1 MRGSPFLVRTR
12 FSVCCTEKSFP
23 NQGLQ
28 GQTTIRSHYGWLT
41 LLNQRVSH
49 MADSPPEKP
58 KKAEIMPETSVRV
71 TLLEKSPDPTA
82 MTATAARTC
91 YSANAPDAI
100 VQRWHDRPD
109 DMVKTV
115 DRVRAAG
122 HHSTL
127 EHNIYVFGVT
137 GLSRAATH
145 QLVRHRHLQFDQQ
158 SQRYLAFK
166 DTDFPYVKP
175 KRIASLPALSERF
188 DALMREIGS
197 TYQALLEAGIP
208 GEDAR
213 FVLPNA
219 AASQLVVSGNARAW
233 YEFLTLRTC
242 NMAQWEIR
250 QMAFEVLRILKR
262 QDPVLFKDAGATC
275 VRGYCNEPDGPRCPR
290 YIAVVKAQLRDAD
303 AARTWLAERGKP
315 SRNGSGEET
324 T

>member
-1 MRGSPFLVRTR
+1 
-12 FSVCCTEKSFP
+12 
-23 NQGLQ
+23 
-28 GQTTIRSHYGWLT
+28 
-41 LLNQRVSH
+41 
-49 MADSPPEKP
+49 
-58 KKAEIMPETSVRV
+58 MPETSVRV
-71 TLLEKSPDPTA
+71 TLLEKSPNPTA

-91 YSANAPDAI
+91 YSANAPDVI
-100 VQRWHDRPD
+100 VKRWAERPD
-109 DMVKTV
+109 DMLKTV

-127 EHNIYVFGVT
+127 EHNIYIFGVT

-166 DTDFPYVKP
+166 NAEFAFVKP
-175 KRIASLPALSERF
+175 KRIASLPDLSAKFES
-188 DALMREIGS
+188 LMAEIGS
-197 TYQALLEAGIP
+197 TYKALLDAGIP

-250 QMAFEVLRILKR
+250 EMSFQVLRTLKR
-262 QDPVLFKDAGATC
+262 EDPVLFKDAGATC
-275 VRGYCNEPDGPRCPR
+275 VRGYCNETNGPECPR
-290 YIAVVKAQLRDAD
+290 FIAVIKADLRKAE
-303 AARTWLAERGKP
+303 AAKRWLSEREKEKSQSTAE
-315 SRNGSGEET
+315 
-324 T
+324 

>member
-1 MRGSPFLVRTR
+1 
-12 FSVCCTEKSFP
+12 
-23 NQGLQ
+23 
-28 GQTTIRSHYGWLT
+28 
-41 LLNQRVSH
+41 
-49 MADSPPEKP
+49 
-58 KKAEIMPETSVRV
+58 MPETSVHV
-71 TLLEKSPDPTA
+71 VLLEKSPHPTE

-100 VQRWHDRPD
+100 MQRWQAKPD
-109 DMVKTV
+109 DMVQTV
-115 DRVRAAG
+115 ERVRSAG

-137 GLSRAATH
+137 GISRAATH

-166 DTDFPYVKP
+166 ASDFAYVKP
-175 KRIASLPALSERF
+175 RRLSSLPELSARF
-188 DALMREIGS
+188 DELMAEIGE
-197 TYQALLEAGIP
+197 TYRALLNAGIA

-250 QMAFEVLRILKR
+250 EMAFQVLRILKK

-275 VRGYCNEPDGPRCPR
+275 VRGYCNEPNGPECPR
-290 YIAVVKAQLRDAD
+290 YVAVVKAQMDGARK
-303 AARTWLAERGKP
+303 AAEWIAAHGKEP
-315 SRNGSGEET
+315 GGRRSNGET
-324 T
+324 PKKQ

>member
-1 MRGSPFLVRTR
+1 
-12 FSVCCTEKSFP
+12 
-23 NQGLQ
+23 
-28 GQTTIRSHYGWLT
+28 
-41 LLNQRVSH
+41 
-49 MADSPPEKP
+49 
-58 KKAEIMPETSVRV
+58 MPETTVHV
-71 TLLEKSPDPTA
+71 TLLEKSPHPTA

-100 VQRWHDRPD
+100 AKRWESKPD
-109 DMVKTV
+109 DMLATV

-166 DTDFPYVKP
+166 SGEFPYVKP
-175 KRIASLPALSERF
+175 KRITSLPAVSLVF
-188 DALMREIGS
+188 DRLMADIGKA
-197 TYQALLEAGIP
+197 YKELIDAGIP

-250 QMAFEVLRILKR
+250 EMSFQVLRILKR
-262 QDPVLFKDAGATC
+262 EDPILFKDAGATC

-290 YIAVVKAQLRDAD
+290 YIAVVKAQMREGD
-303 AARTWLAERGKP
+303 AARAWIAEQGK
-315 SRNGSGEET
+315 NGDGRP
-324 T
+324 

>member
-1 MRGSPFLVRTR
+1 
-12 FSVCCTEKSFP
+12 
-23 NQGLQ
+23 
-28 GQTTIRSHYGWLT
+28 
-41 LLNQRVSH
+41 
-49 MADSPPEKP
+49 
-58 KKAEIMPETSVRV
+58 MPETTVKV
-71 TLLEKSPDPTA
+71 TLLEKSPDATA

-100 VQRWHDRPD
+100 TQRWQSKPD

-115 DRVRAAG
+115 ERVRSAG

-158 SQRYLAFK
+158 SQRYLSFK
-166 DTDFPYVKP
+166 QADFPYVKP
-175 KRIASLPALSERF
+175 RKLSSIPELSQRF
-188 DALMREIGS
+188 DSLMQEIGE
-197 TYQALLEAGIP
+197 TYKALLDAGIP

-250 QMAFEVLRILKR
+250 EMAFQVLRILKKM
-262 QDPVLFKDAGATC
+262 DPVLFKDAGATC
-275 VRGYCNEPDGPRCPR
+275 VRGYCNEPNGPECPR
-290 YIAVVKAQLRDAD
+290 YITVIKAQLDGAKK
-303 AARTWLAERGKP
+303 AAEWLAQHERP
-315 SRNGSGEET
+315 SRNGKS
-324 T
+324 

>member
-1 MRGSPFLVRTR
+1 
-12 FSVCCTEKSFP
+12 
-23 NQGLQ
+23 
-28 GQTTIRSHYGWLT
+28 
-41 LLNQRVSH
+41 
-49 MADSPPEKP
+49 
-58 KKAEIMPETSVRV
+58 MPETSVRV
-71 TLLEKSPDPTA
+71 TLLEKSPNPTA

-91 YSANAPDAI
+91 YSANDPATI
-100 VQRWHDRPD
+100 VERWGRKPD

-115 DRVRAAG
+115 DRVRSAG

-166 DTDFPYVKP
+166 DADFPYVKP
-175 KRIASLPALSERF
+175 HKLSSLPELSARF
-188 DALMREIGS
+188 DALMHEIGE
-197 TYQALLEAGIP
+197 TYQALLSAGLP

-250 QMAFEVLRILKR
+250 EMAFAVLRILKR
-262 QDPVLFKDAGATC
+262 EDPVLFKDAGATC
-275 VRGYCNEPDGPRCPR
+275 VRGYCHEPNGPECPR
-290 YIAVVKAQLRDAD
+290 YITVIKAQMDSAKT
-303 AARTWLAERGKP
+303 AAEWLKQRGK
-315 SRNGSGEET
+315 NGKPNTE
-324 T
+324 

>member
-1 MRGSPFLVRTR
+1 M
-12 FSVCCTEKSFP
+12 
-23 NQGLQ
+23 
-28 GQTTIRSHYGWLT
+28 TTVAKC
-41 LLNQRVSH
+41 RV
-49 MADSPPEKP
+49 
-58 KKAEIMPETSVRV
+58 MPETSVRV
-71 TLLEKSPDPTA
+71 VLLEKSPQATA

-100 VQRWHDRPD
+100 VERWKTKPD
-109 DMVKTV
+109 DMVRTV

-137 GLSRAATH
+137 GMSRAATH

-166 DTDFPYVKP
+166 NADFPFVKP
-175 KRIASLPALSERF
+175 KRIASLPELSERF
-188 DALMREIGS
+188 DRLMTDIGRA
-197 TYQALLEAGIP
+197 YDDMLAAGVP
-208 GEDAR
+208 SEDAR

-250 QMAFEVLRILKR
+250 EMSFQVLRILKR
-262 QDPVLFKDAGATC
+262 LDPVLFKDAGATC
-275 VRGYCNEPDGPRCPR
+275 VRGYCNEPDGPNCPR
-290 YIAVVKAQLRDAD
+290 YVAVVRAQMTNAKSAAD
-303 AARTWLAERGKP
+303 WLASQGKIAT
-315 SRNGSGEET
+315 NGSKTNGKSEPADSAQIRDES
-324 T
+324 

>member
-1 MRGSPFLVRTR
+1 MTAVAKCR
-12 FSVCCTEKSFP
+12 
-23 NQGLQ
+23 
-28 GQTTIRSHYGWLT
+28 
-41 LLNQRVSH
+41 
-49 MADSPPEKP
+49 
-58 KKAEIMPETSVRV
+58 IMPETSVRV
-71 TLLEKSPDPTA
+71 VLLEKSPQATA

-100 VQRWHDRPD
+100 VERWKTKPD
-109 DMVKTV
+109 DMVRTV

-137 GLSRAATH
+137 GMSRAATH

-166 DTDFPYVKP
+166 NADFPFVKP
-175 KRIASLPALSERF
+175 KRIASLPELSERF
-188 DALMREIGS
+188 DRLMTDIGRA
-197 TYQALLEAGIP
+197 YDDMLAAGVP
-208 GEDAR
+208 SEDAR

-250 QMAFEVLRILKR
+250 EMSFQVLRILKR
-262 QDPVLFKDAGATC
+262 LDPVLFKDAGATC
-275 VRGYCNEPDGPRCPR
+275 VRGYCNEPDGPNCPR
-290 YIAVVKAQLRDAD
+290 YVAVVRAQMTNAQSAAD
-303 AARTWLAERGKP
+303 WLVSQGKVAK
-315 SRNGSGEET
+315 NGSKPNGKSDTANTADTAQIRDES
-324 T
+324 

>member
-1 MRGSPFLVRTR
+1 
-12 FSVCCTEKSFP
+12 
-23 NQGLQ
+23 
-28 GQTTIRSHYGWLT
+28 
-41 LLNQRVSH
+41 
-49 MADSPPEKP
+49 
-58 KKAEIMPETSVRV
+58 MPEVSVHV
-71 TLLEKSPDPTA
+71 TLLEKSPSPTE

-91 YSANAPDAI
+91 YSANSPETI
-100 VQRWHDRPD
+100 VERWRSKHD
-109 DMVKTV
+109 DMIKTV

-166 DTDFPYVKP
+166 QAEFPYVKP
-175 KRIASLPALSERF
+175 KKVASLPEMSARF
-188 DALMREIGS
+188 DELMLEIGR
-197 TYQALLEAGIP
+197 TYRAMIDAGIP

-219 AASQLVVSGNARAW
+219 TASQLVVSGNARAW

-250 QMAFEVLRILKR
+250 EMSFQVLRILKR
-262 QDPVLFKDAGATC
+262 EDPVLFKDAGATC
-275 VRGYCNEPDGPRCPR
+275 VRGYCHEPDGPNCPR
-290 YIAVVKAQLRDAD
+290 YITVVKAQLKDAE
-303 AARTWLAERGKP
+303 AARRWLDLRSNK
-315 SRNGSGEET
+315 NGSSE
-324 T
+324 

>member
-1 MRGSPFLVRTR
+1 
-12 FSVCCTEKSFP
+12 
-23 NQGLQ
+23 
-28 GQTTIRSHYGWLT
+28 
-41 LLNQRVSH
+41 
-49 MADSPPEKP
+49 
-58 KKAEIMPETSVRV
+58 MPETTVRV
-71 TLLEKSPDPTA
+71 VLLEKSPHATA

-100 VQRWHDRPD
+100 VERWKTKPD
-109 DMVKTV
+109 DMIQTV

-166 DTDFPYVKP
+166 SSEFPFVKP
-175 KRIASLPALSERF
+175 KRISSLPELSERF
-188 DALMREIGS
+188 DRLMAEIGQPYS
-197 TYQALLEAGIP
+197 DFLAAGIP

-250 QMAFEVLRILKR
+250 EMSFQVLRILKR

-275 VRGYCNEPDGPRCPR
+275 VRGYCNETNGPECPR
-290 YIAVVKAQLRDAD
+290 YIAVVKAQIDSGKRAEQ
-303 AARTWLAERGKP
+303 WLVEHGKTG
-315 SRNGSGEET
+315 RNGKNANAEE
-324 T
+324 

>member
-1 MRGSPFLVRTR
+1 
-12 FSVCCTEKSFP
+12 
-23 NQGLQ
+23 
-28 GQTTIRSHYGWLT
+28 
-41 LLNQRVSH
+41 
-49 MADSPPEKP
+49 
-58 KKAEIMPETSVRV
+58 MPEVTVKV
-71 TLLEKSPDPTA
+71 TLLEKSPSPTA

-91 YSANAPDAI
+91 YSANSPDAI
-100 VQRWHDRPD
+100 VERWRTKPD

-166 DTDFPYVKP
+166 EAQFPYVKP
-175 KRIASLPALSERF
+175 ARVSSLPAVSAQF
-188 DALMREIGS
+188 DNLMAEVGRV
-197 TYQALLEAGIP
+197 YRAMMDAGIP
-208 GEDAR
+208 SEDAR

-219 AASQLVVSGNARAW
+219 TASQLVVSGNARAW

-250 QMAFEVLRILKR
+250 EMSFQVLRILKR
-262 QDPVLFKDAGATC
+262 EDPVLFKDAGATC
-275 VRGYCNEPDGPRCPR
+275 VRGYCHEPDGPNCPR
-290 YIAVVKAQLRDAD
+290 YIAVVKAQLREAES
-303 AARTWLAERGKP
+303 ATQWLAAQQAKNGKRTP
-315 SRNGSGEET
+315 
-324 T
+324 

>member
-1 MRGSPFLVRTR
+1 
-12 FSVCCTEKSFP
+12 
-23 NQGLQ
+23 
-28 GQTTIRSHYGWLT
+28 
-41 LLNQRVSH
+41 
-49 MADSPPEKP
+49 
-58 KKAEIMPETSVRV
+58 MPETSLRV

-91 YSANAPDAI
+91 YSANAPDVI
-100 VQRWHDRPD
+100 VQRWRERRD
-109 DMVKTV
+109 DMIKTV

-166 DTDFPYVKP
+166 DGQFPFVKP
-175 KRIASLPALSERF
+175 RRVSSLPEVSARF
-188 DALMREIGS
+188 DELMQTIGAV
-197 TYQALLEAGIP
+197 YQAMLAAGIP

-250 QMAFEVLRILKR
+250 EMAFQVLRILKR
-262 QDPVLFKDAGATC
+262 EDPVLFKDAGATC
-275 VRGYCNEPDGPRCPR
+275 VRGYCNETNGPECPR
-290 YIAVVKAQLRDAD
+290 YIAVVKAQLK
-303 AARTWLAERGKP
+303 TAERAREWLTAHGKASANGKEP
-315 SRNGSGEET
+315 SAQEPSAQEPGAQQLSAKERSATESS
-324 T
+324 

>member
-1 MRGSPFLVRTR
+1 
-12 FSVCCTEKSFP
+12 
-23 NQGLQ
+23 
-28 GQTTIRSHYGWLT
+28 
-41 LLNQRVSH
+41 
-49 MADSPPEKP
+49 
-58 KKAEIMPETSVRV
+58 MPETSVRV
-71 TLLEKSPDPTA
+71 TLLEKSPHATA

-100 VQRWHDRPD
+100 VERWKSKPD

-166 DTDFPYVKP
+166 SGEFPFVKP
-175 KRIASLPALSERF
+175 RRISSLPSLSDRF
-188 DALMREIGS
+188 DALMTDIGRV
-197 TYQALLEAGIP
+197 YGEMLAAGVP
-208 GEDAR
+208 SEDAR

-250 QMAFEVLRILKR
+250 EMSFHVLRILKR
-262 QDPVLFKDAGATC
+262 EDPVLFKDAGATC
-275 VRGYCNEPDGPRCPR
+275 VRGYCNEPEGPRCPR
-290 YIAVVKAQLRDAD
+290 YVAVVRAQMRGAE
-303 AARTWLAERGKP
+303 AAREWLADNAKNGKP
-315 SRNGSGEET
+315 KEAGSGEER
-324 T
+324 

>member
-1 MRGSPFLVRTR
+1 
-12 FSVCCTEKSFP
+12 
-23 NQGLQ
+23 
-28 GQTTIRSHYGWLT
+28 
-41 LLNQRVSH
+41 
-49 MADSPPEKP
+49 
-58 KKAEIMPETSVRV
+58 MPETSVNV
-71 TLLEKSPDPTA
+71 LLLEKSPHATA

-100 VQRWHDRPD
+100 VERWKTKPD
-109 DMVKTV
+109 DMIQTV

-137 GLSRAATH
+137 GMSRAATH

-166 DTDFPYVKP
+166 NGDFPYVKP
-175 KRIASLPALSERF
+175 KRISSLPELSARF
-188 DALMREIGS
+188 DTLIAEIGR
-197 TYQALLEAGIP
+197 TYDAMLEAGIP
-208 GEDAR
+208 SEDAR

-250 QMAFEVLRILKR
+250 EMSFQVLRILKR
-262 QDPVLFKDAGATC
+262 EDPVLFKDAGATC
-275 VRGYCNEPDGPRCPR
+275 VRGYCNEPEGPRCPR
-290 YIAVVKAQLRDAD
+290 YVTVVKAQLDRAESARD
-303 AARTWLAERGKP
+303 WLAKNGKNRA
-315 SRNGSGEET
+315 SKG
-324 T
+324 

>member
-1 MRGSPFLVRTR
+1 MDRGR
-12 FSVCCTEKSFP
+12 KD
-23 NQGLQ
+23 
-28 GQTTIRSHYGWLT
+28 ISHT
-41 LLNQRVSH
+41 
-49 MADSPPEKP
+49 
-58 KKAEIMPETSVRV
+58 MPETAVRV
-71 TLLEKSPDPTA
+71 TLLEKSPHPTA

-91 YSANAPDAI
+91 YSANDPSSI
-100 VQRWHDRPD
+100 VERWERRPD

-115 DRVRAAG
+115 DRVRSAG

-166 DTDFPYVKP
+166 DADFPYVKP
-175 KRIASLPALSERF
+175 RRLSSLPELSARF
-188 DALMREIGS
+188 DALMREVGE
-197 TYQALLEAGIP
+197 TYQALLAAGLP

-250 QMAFEVLRILKR
+250 EMAFAVLRILKR
-262 QDPVLFKDAGATC
+262 EDPVLFRDAGATC
-275 VRGYCNEPDGPRCPR
+275 VRGYCHEPNGPECPR
-290 YIAVVKAQLRDAD
+290 YITVIKAQMKAGE
-303 AARTWLAERGKP
+303 AAGEWLAQRAKNGK
-315 SRNGSGEET
+315 T
-324 T
+324 TPQ

>member
-1 MRGSPFLVRTR
+1 MSALG
-12 FSVCCTEKSFP
+12 
-23 NQGLQ
+23 GLD
-28 GQTTIRSHYGWLT
+28 GDRRER
-41 LLNQRVSH
+41 RV
-49 MADSPPEKP
+49 
-58 KKAEIMPETSVRV
+58 MPETSVRV
-71 TLLEKSPDPTA
+71 VLLEKSPQATA

-100 VQRWHDRPD
+100 VERWKSKPD
-109 DMVKTV
+109 DMVRTV

-127 EHNIYVFGVT
+127 EHNIYVFGIT
-137 GLSRAATH
+137 GMSRAATH

-166 DTDFPYVKP
+166 NADFPFVKP

-188 DALMREIGS
+188 DRLMTDIGRA
-197 TYQALLEAGIP
+197 YDEMLAAGVP
-208 GEDAR
+208 SEDAR

-250 QMAFEVLRILKR
+250 EMSFQVLRILKR
-262 QDPVLFKDAGATC
+262 LDPVLFKDAGATC
-275 VRGYCNEPDGPRCPR
+275 VRGYCNEPDGPNCPR
-290 YIAVVKAQLRDAD
+290 YVAVVRAQMTNAKSAADWLEAQGKLAKNGTNGKGAKNAD
-303 AARTWLAERGKP
+303 APAQIRDE
-315 SRNGSGEET
+315 S
-324 T
+324 